1 MYRKFPENSVKIIIC
16 VYNVIFSSS
25 NFSTQSYTTSYM
37 ERKTINRCSL
47 SLHQD
52 ILCNEYLV
60 NTIL

>member
-1 MYRKFPENSVKIIIC
+1 MYRKFRENSVKIIIC
-16 VYNVIFSSS
+16 VCIIFFSS

-37 ERKTINRCSL
+37 ERKTISRCSL